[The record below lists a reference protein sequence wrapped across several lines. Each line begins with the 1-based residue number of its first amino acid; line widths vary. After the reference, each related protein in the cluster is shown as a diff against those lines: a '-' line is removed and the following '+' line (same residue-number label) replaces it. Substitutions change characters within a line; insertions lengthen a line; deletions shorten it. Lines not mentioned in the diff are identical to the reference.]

1 MRLESPIG
9 GGEGRGGGVVGGTRG
24 TGEPGSLNDAI
35 VSEDK
40 RGRKRE
46 AV

>member
-9 GGEGRGGGVVGGTRG
+9 GGGDGCGGGVGGTRG
-24 TGEPGSLNDAI
+24 TGESGSLKDVI
-35 VSEDK
+35 VSENK
-40 RGRKRE
+40 RTRKRE